1 MSLRPLAEGPLL
13 GSPNRRLDS
22 SPPVVGGGVH
32 LVQEPADD
40 CRRRPDALLPVPER
54 RHLDPEEL
62 GEQRLRQTEELAGRT
77 DLVRSVITRLK
88 LRRRQR
94 RILRRI
100 ENRPGPERERPMIA
114 AHNIHYE
121 LGDRVQGLGPGGIGA
136 MLLLARRTGLIADI
150 DHYLH
155 LFKYHRPY
163 HESDHV
169 LNIALN
175 ILAGGTKL
183 QHIERLRNDEAYLNA
198 LDAKRIPDPTTT
210 GDFCRRFRRCD
221 VLDLM
226 DAINR
231 TRKRVWAQQPVD
243 FFDQA
248 IIDVDG
254 TLVGT
259 DAECKEGVD
268 IAYDG
273 TWSYH
278 PLLVSLANT
287 KEPLYL
293 VNRSGNRPSHELAAS
308 FIDRAVLLCRQAGF
322 RSFLVR
328 GDTDF
333 TQTKH
338 LDRWDDAGDLRFL
351 FGIDARPNLVALAE
365 QLPDSAYSF
374 LERPVPPIKTVPR
387 QRPPR
392 HKARIVQERGFET
405 IHTLEEMVA
414 EFDYQPVACDR
425 DYRLI
430 VLRKKLAI
438 EKRGVRIREEY
449 RYFFFITN
457 DREMPA
463 DQAVL
468 TAGGRCDQENL
479 VAQLKGGV
487 HALTTPVDN
496 LVSNWAYMVMA
507 SLAWSLKA
515 WAALL
520 VPETPRHAREH
531 RIQKRTLLR
540 MEFKTFRAAMIEIP
554 CQIVRSGRR
563 LVYRL
568 LSWNPW
574 QGVFLRL
581 VERLN
586 GCWLY

>member
-1 MSLRPLAEGPLL
+1 M
-13 GSPNRRLDS
+13 
-22 SPPVVGGGVH
+22 
-32 LVQEPADD
+32 
-40 CRRRPDALLPVPER
+40 
-54 RHLDPEEL
+54 
-62 GEQRLRQTEELAGRT
+62 
-77 DLVRSVITRLK
+77 
-88 LRRRQR
+88 
-94 RILRRI
+94 
-100 ENRPGPERERPMIA
+100 
-114 AHNIHYE
+114 
-121 LGDRVQGLGPGGIGA
+121 
-136 MLLLARRTGLIADI
+136 
-150 DHYLH
+150 
-155 LFKYHRPY
+155 
-163 HESDHV
+163 
-169 LNIALN
+169 
-175 ILAGGTKL
+175 
-183 QHIERLRNDEAYLNA
+183 
-198 LDAKRIPDPTTT
+198 
-210 GDFCRRFRRCD
+210 
-221 VLDLM
+221 
-226 DAINR
+226 
-231 TRKRVWAQQPVD
+231 
-243 FFDQA
+243 
-248 IIDVDG
+248 
-254 TLVGT
+254 
-259 DAECKEGVD
+259 
-268 IAYDG
+268 
-273 TWSYH
+273 
-278 PLLVSLANT
+278 LVSLANT

-374 LERPVPPIKTVPR
+374 LERPVPPIKTVP

-487 HALTTPVDN
+487 HALNHPGGQPGQQLGVHGHGQPGLELEGVGRVAGARDAPARPAAPDREANAVADGVQDVPCGNDRRFPARSSAAAAVWCIACCPESVAGCLSAAGGAAEWLLAVLSPANLKPGSGCPGPCRPSQCQRGWSNQQRSKRIGNRVRSPGTGTVRLYTILCALKKWVIYYACFRSSRAHVD
-496 LVSNWAYMVMA
+496 L
-507 SLAWSLKA
+507 SLAHFEA
-515 WAALL
+515 PPT
-520 VPETPRHAREH
+520 PERNER
-531 RIQKRTLLR
+531 QKKQL
-540 MEFKTFRAAMIEIP
+540 E
-554 CQIVRSGRR
+554 G
-563 LVYRL
+563 
-568 LSWNPW
+568 
-574 QGVFLRL
+574 
-581 VERLN
+581 
-586 GCWLY
+586 